1 MFTVGYSRVAR
12 FPVPSKKINIFIT
25 IFVPQTHHT
34 LSEFSTIRTI
44 KPMDDPT
51 SDDGATDE
59 IYGKILVQYS
69 EKSSLMEEIFRILSS
84 QILSRE
90 NLSSHSTRS

>member
-1 MFTVGYSRVAR
+1 MAR
-12 FPVPSKKINIFIT
+12 FPFPSKKINIFIT

-34 LSEFSTIRTI
+34 LSQFSTIRTI

-51 SDDGATDE
+51 SDDGATE
-59 IYGKILVQYS
+59 AISMYGKILVQYS

-90 NLSSHSTRS
+90 NLSSHSTRSYM

>member
-1 MFTVGYSRVAR
+1 M
-12 FPVPSKKINIFIT
+12 
-25 IFVPQTHHT
+25 
-34 LSEFSTIRTI
+34 RTI

-59 IYGKILVQYS
+59 IYGEILVQYT

-90 NLSSHSTRS
+90 NLSSHSTRSDM

>member
-1 MFTVGYSRVAR
+1 MQNTWATA
-12 FPVPSKKINIFIT
+12 IFIT

-34 LSEFSTIRTI
+34 LCPTKEEFSTIRII

-59 IYGKILVQYS
+59 IYGKILVQYT

-90 NLSSHSTRS
+90 NLSSHSTRSDM

>member
-1 MFTVGYSRVAR
+1 
-12 FPVPSKKINIFIT
+12 
-25 IFVPQTHHT
+25 
-34 LSEFSTIRTI
+34 
-44 KPMDDPT
+44 MDDPT

-84 QILSRE
+84 QILSRK
-90 NLSSHSTRS
+90 NLSSQSSKTEI

>member
-1 MFTVGYSRVAR
+1 
-12 FPVPSKKINIFIT
+12 
-25 IFVPQTHHT
+25 
-34 LSEFSTIRTI
+34 
-44 KPMDDPT
+44 MDDPT

-90 NLSSHSTRS
+90 ILLSHSTR

>member
-1 MFTVGYSRVAR
+1 MAR

-59 IYGKILVQYS
+59 MYGKILVQYT

-90 NLSSHSTRS
+90 NVSSHSTRSDM

>member
-1 MFTVGYSRVAR
+1 MAR
-12 FPVPSKKINIFIT
+12 FPVPSKKIHIFIT

-69 EKSSLMEEIFRILSS
+69 EKIVAHGRDLSDFIFSDF
-84 QILSRE
+84 E
-90 NLSSHSTRS
+90 T